1 MDYLCDPSIAMLEQA
16 QPGINSQ
23 CDKKSSFMKCDSA
36 NILSSKSFMI
46 DNDCKNDFHPHSQN
60 RKDNNNSTCEIES
73 TSTNAVK
80 SNSEVNNKIIGDQEA
95 HNVLDSFCSINTDIS
110 NFSKQIGL
118 KEVTALVTPTDDDSP
133 SAIINSISIT
143 RAEKEPLDAIG
154 DTNLTTIRTPN
165 QLPLSVKSKAL
176 GIEGEDKSPPVPS
189 PKKVPISR
197 QQKLAG
203 LYRPSTSFSTMPKIQ
218 YSKNQVLTDLTS
230 KSCGLSLLEPIEP
243 GSKSWGTP
251 INIKDCEIPQAK
263 TCYIENNFSKDS
275 KWKLLRSHP
284 KSSIGHSP
292 SLTSCNRPVKA
303 DNHFDKG
310 RTSSQET
317 ITILKNIVDTLDI
330 PQKDFEKMS
339 HGKGDV
345 TGLNI
350 KLLPH
355 QIKGLAF
362 LTHRESSKI
371 TNKGGFL
378 CDDMGLGKTIQSI
391 SLILI
396 NSYKANL
403 AVETKT
409 IKTTLVVAPLALIH
423 QWAGEIK
430 DKAQNLSVLIYHG
443 SNRSKFVDSFAD
455 YDVVVTTYS
464 VVSIDYAK
472 HKGLFSQV
480 WWRIIL
486 DEAHTIKN
494 PKTEMSKAACDL
506 KSARRWCLTG
516 TPIQNSLEDLY
527 SLICFLQ
534 IGPYNNKSVWNEQI
548 KIPMSSGKEKL
559 ALQRLQVVLSGIML
573 RRTKVALEE
582 SGTFK
587 LPNRRVYRRMLTFSE
602 SEKEFYN
609 ILEKRVSCALQDKDK
624 NYITALLLLL
634 RLRQACDHCALANGD
649 ISKELCSVDSF
660 QIVSSDVDE
669 LVHDF
674 EDLQIDGNQDEFVSS
689 FTTSTKIDEILSI
702 LKRDPQRKTIVF
714 SQFTAMLDMIEPAL
728 NINKITFKRYDG
740 SMTASKREQSLNFF
754 RKDPKCTV
762 LLCSLKCGALGL
774 NLICASQVIL
784 VDPWWNPMVSE
795 QAIDRVHRLG
805 QLHDVDVY
813 ELVMSESVEER
824 IMELQGKKRRLA
836 RAVVEKGRGRDFA
849 ATMSN
854 TLSKDE
860 LFTLFRRNL

>member
-1 MDYLCDPSIAMLEQA
+1 MP
-16 QPGINSQ
+16 
-23 CDKKSSFMKCDSA
+23 
-36 NILSSKSFMI
+36 
-46 DNDCKNDFHPHSQN
+46 QN
-60 RKDNNNSTCEIES
+60 
-73 TSTNAVK
+73 
-80 SNSEVNNKIIGDQEA
+80 
-95 HNVLDSFCSINTDIS
+95 LFCFINTDIS
-110 NFSKQIGL
+110 NLSEQTGL
-118 KEVTALVTPTDDDSP
+118 KELTTQVAPTDTDS
-133 SAIINSISIT
+133 SSGIINNISIT
-143 RAEKEPLDAIG
+143 RAENKLLDAIG
-154 DTNLTTIRTPN
+154 DKKLAIHASI
-165 QLPLSVKSKAL
+165 QSPLLVKSKDL
-176 GIEGEDKSPPVPS
+176 GIECEDKSPPVRS

-197 QQKLAG
+197 QQKLGG
-203 LYRPSTSFSTMPKIQ
+203 LYRPYTSFSTIPKIH
-218 YSKNQVLTDLTS
+218 YLKNQILTDSTS
-230 KSCGLSLLEPIEP
+230 KFCGLSLLETIEP
-243 GSKSWGTP
+243 GVKNWGTP
-251 INIKDCEIPQAK
+251 INVKDCETPQAK
-263 TCYIENNFSKDS
+263 TVYFESNFSRDS
-275 KWKLLRSHP
+275 KWKLLQSHP

-292 SLTSCNRPVKA
+292 SFTSINKPVKV
-303 DNHFDKG
+303 NNYFDKG
-310 RTSSQET
+310 RTSLQET

-330 PQKDFEKMS
+330 PQKDLEKRS
-339 HGKGDV
+339 YGKEDV
-345 TGLNI
+345 NGLNI

-362 LTHRESSKI
+362 LIHRESSKI

-396 NSYKANL
+396 NSYKDNL
-403 AVETKT
+403 VVGAKT

-423 QWAGEIK
+423 QWADEIK

-455 YDVVVTTYS
+455 YDVVVTTYF

-472 HKGLFSQV
+472 HNGLFNQV

-494 PKTEMSKAACDL
+494 SKTEMSRAASDL
-506 KSARRWCLTG
+506 KSTRRWCLTG
-516 TPIQNSLEDLY
+516 TPIQNSLEDLH

-534 IGPYNNKSVWNEQI
+534 IGPYNNKSVWNEKI
-548 KIPMSSGKEKL
+548 KTPISLGKEKL
-559 ALQRLQVVLSGIML
+559 ALQRLQMVLSTIML

-587 LPNRRVYRRMLTFSE
+587 LPNRKVYRRMLAFSE
-602 SEKEFYN
+602 SEKGFHN

-634 RLRQACDHCALANGD
+634 RLRQACDHCALANGN

-674 EDLQIDGNQDEFVSS
+674 EDLQIDGNQNELVSS
-689 FTTSTKIDEILSI
+689 LTTSTKIDEVLSI

-714 SQFTAMLDMIEPAL
+714 SQFTTMLDIIEPAL
-728 NINKITFKRYDG
+728 HINTITFKRYDG

-754 RKDPKCTV
+754 RKNPKCTV
-762 LLCSLKCGALGL
+762 LLCSLMCGALGL
-774 NLICASQVIL
+774 NLMCASQVIL

-824 IMELQGKKRRLA
+824 IMELQEKKRSLA
-836 RAVVEKGRGRDFA
+836 KAVIGNGRSSDIA

-854 TLSKDE
+854 TLSKNE
-860 LFTLFRRNL
+860 LFTLFRHNL